1 MHPKQD
7 FILLLLILT
16 FLPGMAHCH
25 TTVNI
30 SPFVLLSAP

>member
-16 FLPGMAHCH
+16 LAHCH